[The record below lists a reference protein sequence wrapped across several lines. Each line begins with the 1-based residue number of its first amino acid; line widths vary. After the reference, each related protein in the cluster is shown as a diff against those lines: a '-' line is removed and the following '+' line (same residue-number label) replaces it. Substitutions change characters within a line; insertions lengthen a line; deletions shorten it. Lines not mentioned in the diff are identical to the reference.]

1 MRLSKLL
8 RASALALVG
17 AGVAAPLLRKKVP
30 IPKPV
35 VLGLAWSA
43 PAAACVVARRSPGR
57 DLAVVMLQ
65 MMAYLA
71 SYEMPND
78 DPEELERRAHVDY
91 PVTIDRAIGLGEL
104 PGVRLQR
111 ALADPDRRF
120 RFPEKVL
127 VMAHWI
133 WFFVPH
139 ATVAWTALRRPERFP
154 RAAALTYATFDLGAA
169 CYWALP
175 TAPPW
180 YAAEKGRIGGEGDE
194 ETSALRRMMLD
205 YGQQFW
211 GKRWGTLYDGLA
223 GNPLAAMPSLH
234 FATSVMSARLL
245 SELSP
250 VEGAVGWAYAATL
263 GFALVYLGEHYVIDL
278 IAGYGL
284 AEGVRRGAP
293 RVAPLA
299 SAFSRALQGL
309 EHRARA

>member
-1 MRLSKLL
+1 MRLSKIL

-17 AGVAAPLLRKKVP
+17 AGVAAPLLRRKLP

-43 PAAACVVARRSPGR
+43 PAAACVVAPRSPRR
-57 DLAVVMLQ
+57 DLAVVVLQ

-91 PVTIDRAIGLGEL
+91 PVKVDRIIGLGEL
-104 PGVRLQR
+104 PGVRLQK
-111 ALADPDRRF
+111 ALADPDREF
-120 RFPEKVL
+120 TLPEKVL
-127 VMAHWI
+127 VMAHWV

-139 ATVAWTALRRPERFP
+139 AAVAWTALRKPERFP
-154 RAAALTYATFDLGAA
+154 RAAALMYATFDLGAV
-169 CYWALP
+169 CYWLVP

-180 YAAEKGRIGGEGDE
+180 YAAQEGRIGSVGDK
-194 ETSALRRMMLD
+194 ETTALRRMMLD
-205 YGQQFW
+205 YGEQFW
-211 GKRWGTLYDGLA
+211 GNRWGTLYDGLA

-234 FATSVMSARLL
+234 FATSVMSARVL
-245 SELSP
+245 SEVGP

-293 RVAPLA
+293 KVAPLA
-299 SAFSRALQGL
+299 GAFSGFLQAL
-309 EHRARA
+309 ERRARA

>member
-1 MRLSKLL
+1 
-8 RASALALVG
+8 
-17 AGVAAPLLRKKVP
+17 
-30 IPKPV
+30 
-35 VLGLAWSA
+35 
-43 PAAACVVARRSPGR
+43 
-57 DLAVVMLQ
+57 MLQ

-111 ALADPDRRF
+111 ALADPGREF

-127 VMAHWI
+127 VMAHWV

-154 RAAALTYATFDLGAA
+154 RAAALTYATFDLGAL
-169 CYWALP
+169 CYWLLP

-180 YAAEKGRIGGEGDE
+180 YAAEKGRIGGEGNE

-205 YGQQFW
+205 YGKQFW
-211 GKRWGTLYDGLA
+211 GNRWGTLYDGLA

-245 SELSP
+245 SELGP
-250 VEGAVGWAYAATL
+250 VEGAVGWAYAGTL

-299 SAFSRALQGL
+299 TAFSRALQGL
-309 EHRARA
+309 ERRAQA